1 MSNTTKIVKIYDLQ
15 PYKGNPRHIRDEK
28 FKKLVKSIKEFP
40 EMLNLRPFVVNEQGV
55 ILGGNMRYQAC
66 IELGIEDVPVVV
78 AEGLT
83 EEQQKEFVIKDN
95 VNFGEWDWDILAN
108 EWESPTLNNWGLDVW
123 DSSSQLLDI
132 DDIYEPNDGEIEKD
146 GPKPQDEN
154 SIRFVTY
161 ELVMQIENK
170 MKLIEILN
178 SVKEKHHFDTSE
190 EALMKIIK
198 SYKI

>member
-1 MSNTTKIVKIYDLQ
+1 MSNTNKIVKIYDLK

-28 FKKLVKSIKEFP
+28 FKKLVKSIREFP
-40 EMLNLRPFVVNEQGV
+40 EMLNLRPFVVNEEGV

-83 EEQQKEFVIKDN
+83 EEQQREFVIKDN
-95 VNFGEWDWDILAN
+95 VNFGEWDWDVLAN
-108 EWESPTLNNWGLDVW
+108 EWESPALNNWGLEVG

-132 DDIYEPNDGEIEKD
+132 DDVYEPNDGEIEKD
-146 GPKPQDEN
+146 GPQSKDSN
-154 SIRFVTY
+154 AVRFVTY
-161 ELVMQIENK
+161 ELVMQIDNK

-178 SVKEKHHFDTSE
+178 SVKEKHHFETSE